1 MRGIISAAGYIP
13 HHRLD
18 RSEIAAF
25 FGSGGGRGTR
35 SVASYDEDTT
45 TLAVEAGRLAMRD
58 AGRDTGAGASP
69 RALWFATSTPTY
81 LDKTNAT
88 IIHAALRL
96 DHDSAAFDLGGGVRS
111 GIGVLRTALA
121 GGESSVLVTAADI
134 RTGNPTSG
142 DEATGGDAG
151 AAVLVGDDAAGP
163 VIAELIGAASAT
175 REFLDTWRAPGEIET
190 HHWEE
195 RFAQTRYEPLAADAW
210 RDACKSAGVTDAEVT
225 TLVVSGAHARAV
237 KSVTKRLGGAV
248 GGVAPDFAATVGHTG
263 TADAAL
269 RLTAALEAA
278 GPDQVIALVGLADG
292 VDVLLF
298 RTTDAVASWQPGRPV
313 TEQAGERPGNLA
325 YAKFLSWRGAVTPQP
340 PNRPLPAR
348 MSASA
353 VGRSV
358 DWKYGFVGS
367 KDRTSGAV
375 HLPPARVSYDG
386 GAVDDAEE
394 VPMADTLGTVAT
406 FTVDRLAYSPSPPV
420 IFAVVDFEGG
430 GRLPVELTDTTPDDV
445 AIGAGVEMTFRRLNT
460 ADGIANYFWKARPAS
475 R

>member
-1 MRGIISAAGYIP
+1 MRGIISAAGYVP

-18 RSEIAAF
+18 RSEIVAF
-25 FGSGGGRGTR
+25 FGSGGGSGTR

-45 TLAVEAGRLAMRD
+45 TLAVEAGRLALRGAGRD
-58 AGRDTGAGASP
+58 AGSGASP

-88 IIHAALRL
+88 IVHAALRL
-96 DHDSAAFDLGGGVRS
+96 DHDAAAFDLGGGVRS
-111 GIGVLRTALA
+111 GIGVLRTALT

-142 DEATGGDAG
+142 DEATGGDAA
-151 AAVLVGDDAAGP
+151 AAVLVGDESAGP
-163 VIAELIGAASAT
+163 VVAELIGAASAT
-175 REFLDTWRAPGEIET
+175 REFLDTWRTPGEIET

-225 TLVVSGAHARAV
+225 TLIVSGAHARVV
-237 KSVTKRLGGAV
+237 KSVTRKLGGAV

-278 GPDQVIALVGLADG
+278 GPDEVIALVGLADG
-292 VDVLLF
+292 ADVLLF
-298 RTTDAVASWQPGRPV
+298 RTTDAITSWQPSRPV
-313 TEQAGERPGNLA
+313 TEQVGERPGNLA
-325 YAKFLSWRGAVTPQP
+325 YATFLSWRGAVTPQP

-353 VGRSV
+353 AGRSV

-367 KDRTSGAV
+367 KDRSSGAV

-386 GAVDDAEE
+386 GAVDDAEPI
-394 VPMADTLGTVAT
+394 PMADTPGTIVT

-430 GRLPVELTDTTPDDV
+430 GRLPVELTDTAPDDV
-445 AIGAGVEMTFRRLNT
+445 AIGSGVEMTFRRLNT
-460 ADGIANYFWKARPAS
+460 ADGIANYFWKARPVA
-475 R
+475 